1 MGNAFCLL
9 LFFRNKVIGYPW
21 QKCYNSVMLT
31 KPTSAYVHIPF
42 CTQICYYCDFSKVFI
57 KNQPVDDYLQ
67 ALIREFES
75 YDIEQLRTLY
85 IGGGTPTSI
94 TAQQLDYLL
103 TNLTKHLDLS
113 VLEEF
118 TIEANPGD
126 LTDDK
131 IEVLKKS
138 AVNRVS
144 LGVQTFNDK
153 QLKRIGRSHN
163 EAQIYST
170 IDHLKTAGFDNISI
184 DLIYALP
191 GQTMEDVKENVA
203 KAIALDIPHLS
214 LYSLILEHHTVFM
227 NKMRRG
233 KLNLPQ
239 EDLEAEMF
247 EYIIAELEA
256 NGFEHY
262 EISNFTKPGF
272 ESRHNLMYWDNA
284 EYYGVGAGASG
295 YLNGVRYRNRGPIQH
310 YLKAVSEGNARLS
323 EEVLT
328 KDEMMEEELFLG
340 LRKKS
345 GVSIAK
351 FEEKFGLSFE
361 ERYGQIVTELCQ
373 QGFLVPDDKV
383 VRMTK
388 KGLFLGDTVAERFI
402 LE

>member
-1 MGNAFCLL
+1 
-9 LFFRNKVIGYPW
+9 
-21 QKCYNSVMLT
+21 MLT

-57 KNQPVDDYLQ
+57 KNQPVDAYLQ

-75 YDIEQLRTLY
+75 YDIKKLRTLY

-94 TAQQLDYLL
+94 TAEQLEYLL

-126 LTDDK
+126 LTEDK
-131 IEVLKKS
+131 IEVLKNS

-153 QLKRIGRSHN
+153 HLKQIGRSHN

-170 IDHLKTAGFDNISI
+170 ISNLKKAGFHNISI

-233 KLNLPQ
+233 KLQLPK
-239 EDLEAEMF
+239 EDLEAKMF
-247 EYIIAELEA
+247 EYIISELEA

-284 EYYGVGAGASG
+284 EYFGVGAGASG

-310 YLKAVSEGNARLS
+310 YLKAVAEGNARLA

-345 GVSIAK
+345 GVSIAR

-361 ERYGQIVTELCQ
+361 DRYGQIVRELCE
-373 QGFLVPDDKV
+373 QGLLVTDDKV
-383 VRMTK
+383 IRMTK
-388 KGLFLGDTVAERFI
+388 KGLFLGDTVAELSLI
-402 LE
+402 HI

>member
-1 MGNAFCLL
+1 
-9 LFFRNKVIGYPW
+9 
-21 QKCYNSVMLT
+21 MLK

-57 KNQPVDDYLQ
+57 KNQPVDAYLQ
-67 ALIREFES
+67 ALIREFRS
-75 YDIEQLRTLY
+75 YDITELRTLY

-94 TAQQLDYLL
+94 SAVQLDYLL
-103 TNLTKHLDLS
+103 TELSRDLNLNT
-113 VLEEF
+113 LEEF

-126 LTDDK
+126 LTVDK
-131 IEVLKKS
+131 IEVLQKS

-153 QLKRIGRSHN
+153 HLKRIGRSHN

-170 IDHLKTAGFDNISI
+170 IDALKTAGFQNISI

-191 GQTMEDVKENVA
+191 GQTMDDVRSNVA
-203 KAIALDIPHLS
+203 KALSLNIPHLS

-233 KLNLPQ
+233 KLHLPT

-247 EYIIAELEA
+247 EYIISEMER

-272 ESRHNLMYWDNA
+272 ESRHNLMYWDNV

-295 YLNGVRYRNRGPIQH
+295 HLDGIRYRNRGPIQH
-310 YLKAVSEGNARLS
+310 YLKGVSEGNARLS
-323 EEVLT
+323 EEVLS
-328 KDEMMEEELFLG
+328 KNEMMEEELFLG
-340 LRKKS
+340 LRKKE
-345 GVSIAK
+345 GVSIGK
-351 FEEKFGLSFE
+351 FEQKFGTSFE
-361 ERYGQIVTELCQ
+361 KRYGQIVQELQ
-373 QGFLVPDDKV
+373 SDGLLKENNGFIQ
-383 VRMTK
+383 MTK
-388 KGLFLGDTVAERFI
+388 KGLFLGDTVAEKFI
-402 LE
+402 VE

>member
-1 MGNAFCLL
+1 
-9 LFFRNKVIGYPW
+9 
-21 QKCYNSVMLT
+21 MLK

-57 KNQPVDDYLQ
+57 KNQPVDAYLQ
-67 ALIREFES
+67 ALIREFRS
-75 YDIEQLRTLY
+75 YDITELRTLY

-94 TAQQLDYLL
+94 SAVQLDYLL
-103 TNLTKHLDLS
+103 TELSRDLNLNT
-113 VLEEF
+113 LEEF

-126 LTDDK
+126 LTVDK
-131 IEVLKKS
+131 IEVLQKS

-153 QLKRIGRSHN
+153 HLKRIGRSHN

-170 IDHLKTAGFDNISI
+170 IDALKTAGFQNISI

-191 GQTMEDVKENVA
+191 GQTMDDVRSNVA
-203 KAIALDIPHLS
+203 KALSLNIPHLS

-233 KLNLPQ
+233 KLHLPT

-247 EYIIAELEA
+247 EYIISEMER

-272 ESRHNLMYWDNA
+272 ESRHNLMYWDNV

-295 YLNGVRYRNRGPIQH
+295 YLDGIRYRNRGPIQH
-310 YLKAVSEGNARLS
+310 YLKGVSEGNARLS
-323 EEVLT
+323 EEVLS
-328 KDEMMEEELFLG
+328 KNEMMEEELFLG
-340 LRKKS
+340 LRKKE
-345 GVSIAK
+345 GVFIGK
-351 FEEKFGLSFE
+351 FEQKFGTSFE
-361 ERYGQIVTELCQ
+361 KRYGQIVQELQ
-373 QGFLVPDDKV
+373 SDGLLKENNGFIQ
-383 VRMTK
+383 MTK
-388 KGLFLGDTVAERFI
+388 KGLFLGDTVAEKFI
-402 LE
+402 VE

>member
-1 MGNAFCLL
+1 
-9 LFFRNKVIGYPW
+9 
-21 QKCYNSVMLT
+21 MLT

-57 KNQPVDDYLQ
+57 KNQPVDEYLQ

-75 YDIEQLRTLY
+75 YDIKKLRTLY

-94 TAQQLDYLL
+94 TAEQLEYLL

-126 LTDDK
+126 LTEDK
-131 IEVLKKS
+131 IEVLKHS

-153 QLKRIGRSHN
+153 HLKQIGRSHN

-170 IDHLKTAGFDNISI
+170 ISNLKKAGFHNISI

-233 KLNLPQ
+233 KLQLPK

-247 EYIIAELEA
+247 EYIISELEA

-284 EYYGVGAGASG
+284 EYFGVGAGASG

-310 YLKAVSEGNARLS
+310 YLKAVAQGNARLS
-323 EEVLT
+323 EEKLT

-340 LRKKS
+340 LRKKT
-345 GVSIAK
+345 GVSIAR

-361 ERYGQIVTELCQ
+361 ERYGQIVRELCQ
-373 QGFLVPDDKV
+373 QGLLVLDDKV

>member
-1 MGNAFCLL
+1 
-9 LFFRNKVIGYPW
+9 
-21 QKCYNSVMLT
+21 MLT

-57 KNQPVDDYLQ
+57 KNQPVDEYLQ

-75 YDIEQLRTLY
+75 YDIKKLRTLY

-94 TAQQLDYLL
+94 TAEQLEYLL

-118 TIEANPGD
+118 TIETNPGD
-126 LTDDK
+126 LTEDK
-131 IEVLKKS
+131 IEVLKHS

-153 QLKRIGRSHN
+153 HLKQIGRSHN

-170 IDHLKTAGFDNISI
+170 ISNLKEAGFHNISI

-233 KLNLPQ
+233 KLQLPK

-247 EYIIAELEA
+247 EYIISELEA

-284 EYYGVGAGASG
+284 EYFGVGAGASG

-310 YLKAVSEGNARLS
+310 YLKAVAQGNARLS
-323 EEVLT
+323 EEKLT

-340 LRKKS
+340 LRKKT
-345 GVSIAK
+345 GVSIAR

-361 ERYGQIVTELCQ
+361 ERYGQIVRELCQ
-373 QGFLVPDDKV
+373 QGLLVLDDKV

>member
-31 KPTSAYVHIPF
+31 KSTSAYVHIPF

-163 EAQIYST
+163 ESQIYST

-239 EDLEAEMF
+239 EDLEVEMF

-351 FEEKFGLSFE
+351 FEEKFGVSFE
-361 ERYGQIVTELCQ
+361 EHYGQIVTELCQ
-373 QGFLVPDDKV
+373 QGLLVSDDKV

>member
-1 MGNAFCLL
+1 
-9 LFFRNKVIGYPW
+9 
-21 QKCYNSVMLT
+21 MLT

-57 KNQPVDDYLQ
+57 KNQPVDEYLQ

-75 YDIEQLRTLY
+75 YDIKKLRTLY

-94 TAQQLDYLL
+94 TAEQLEYLL

-126 LTDDK
+126 LTEDK
-131 IEVLKKS
+131 IEVLKHS

-153 QLKRIGRSHN
+153 HLKQIGRSHN

-170 IDHLKTAGFDNISI
+170 ISNLKEAGFHNISI

-227 NKMRRG
+227 NKIRRG
-233 KLNLPQ
+233 KLQLPK

-247 EYIIAELEA
+247 EYIISELEA

-272 ESRHNLMYWDNA
+272 ESRHNLMYWDNV
-284 EYYGVGAGASG
+284 EYFGVGAGASG

-310 YLKAVSEGNARLS
+310 YLKAVAQGNARLS
-323 EEVLT
+323 EEKLT

-340 LRKKS
+340 LRKKT
-345 GVSIAK
+345 GVSIAR

-361 ERYGQIVTELCQ
+361 ERYGQIVRELCQ
-373 QGFLVPDDKV
+373 QGLLVLDDKV

>member
-9 LFFRNKVIGYPW
+9 FFFRNKDIGYPW

-163 EAQIYST
+163 ESQIYST

-239 EDLEAEMF
+239 EDLEVEMF

-351 FEEKFGLSFE
+351 FEEKFGVSFE
-361 ERYGQIVTELCQ
+361 EHYGHIVTELCQ
-373 QGFLVPDDKV
+373 QGLLVSDDKV

>member
-1 MGNAFCLL
+1 
-9 LFFRNKVIGYPW
+9 
-21 QKCYNSVMLT
+21 MLT

-57 KNQPVDDYLQ
+57 KNQPVDAYLQ

-75 YDIEQLRTLY
+75 YDIKKLRTLY

-94 TAQQLDYLL
+94 TAEQLEYLL

-126 LTDDK
+126 LTEDK
-131 IEVLKKS
+131 IEVLKNS

-153 QLKRIGRSHN
+153 HLKQIGRSHN

-170 IDHLKTAGFDNISI
+170 ISNLKKAGFHNISI

-233 KLNLPQ
+233 KLQLPK
-239 EDLEAEMF
+239 EDLEAKMF
-247 EYIIAELEA
+247 EYIISELEA

-284 EYYGVGAGASG
+284 EYFGVGAGASG

-310 YLKAVSEGNARLS
+310 YLKAVAEGNARLA

-345 GVSIAK
+345 GVPIAR

-361 ERYGQIVTELCQ
+361 DRYGQIVRELCE
-373 QGFLVPDDKV
+373 QGLLVTDDKV
-383 VRMTK
+383 IRMTK

>member
-1 MGNAFCLL
+1 
-9 LFFRNKVIGYPW
+9 
-21 QKCYNSVMLT
+21 MLT

-57 KNQPVDDYLQ
+57 KNQPVDAYLQ

-75 YDIEQLRTLY
+75 YDIKKLRTLY

-94 TAQQLDYLL
+94 TAEQLEYLL

-126 LTDDK
+126 LTEDK
-131 IEVLKKS
+131 IEVLKNS

-153 QLKRIGRSHN
+153 HLKQIGRSHN

-170 IDHLKTAGFDNISI
+170 ISNLKKAGSHNISI

-233 KLNLPQ
+233 KLQLPK
-239 EDLEAEMF
+239 EDLEAKMF
-247 EYIIAELEA
+247 EYIISELEA

-284 EYYGVGAGASG
+284 EYFGVGAGASG

-310 YLKAVSEGNARLS
+310 YLKAVAEGNARLA

-345 GVSIAK
+345 GVSIAR

-361 ERYGQIVTELCQ
+361 DRYGQIVRELCE
-373 QGFLVPDDKV
+373 QGLLVTDDKV
-383 VRMTK
+383 IRMTK

>member
-9 LFFRNKVIGYPW
+9 FFFRNKDIGYPW

-163 EAQIYST
+163 ESQIYST

-203 KAIALDIPHLS
+203 KAIALNIPHLS

-239 EDLEAEMF
+239 EDLEVEMF

-351 FEEKFGLSFE
+351 FEEKFGVSFE
-361 ERYGQIVTELCQ
+361 EHYGQIVTELCQ
-373 QGFLVPDDKV
+373 QGLLVSDDKV

>member
-21 QKCYNSVMLT
+21 QKCYNSVMLK

-138 AVNRVS
+138 AINRVS

-163 EAQIYST
+163 ESQIYST
-170 IDHLKTAGFDNISI
+170 IDHLKTAGLDNISI

-239 EDLEAEMF
+239 EDLEVEMF

-351 FEEKFGLSFE
+351 FEEKFGVSFE
-361 ERYGQIVTELCQ
+361 EHYGQIVTELCQ
-373 QGFLVPDDKV
+373 QGLLVSDDKV

-388 KGLFLGDTVAERFI
+388 KGLFLGDTVAEKFI

>member
-9 LFFRNKVIGYPW
+9 FFFRNKDIGYPW

-163 EAQIYST
+163 ESQIYST

-239 EDLEAEMF
+239 EDLEVEMF

-351 FEEKFGLSFE
+351 FEEKFGVSFE
-361 ERYGQIVTELCQ
+361 EHYGQIVTELCQ
-373 QGFLVPDDKV
+373 QGLLVSDDKV

>member
-1 MGNAFCLL
+1 
-9 LFFRNKVIGYPW
+9 
-21 QKCYNSVMLT
+21 MLK

-57 KNQPVDDYLQ
+57 KNQPVDAYLQ
-67 ALIREFES
+67 ALIREFRS
-75 YDIEQLRTLY
+75 YDITELRTLY

-94 TAQQLDYLL
+94 SAVQLDYLL
-103 TNLTKHLDLS
+103 TELSRDLNLNT
-113 VLEEF
+113 LEEF

-126 LTDDK
+126 LTVDK
-131 IEVLKKS
+131 IEVLQKS

-153 QLKRIGRSHN
+153 HLKRIGRSHN

-170 IDHLKTAGFDNISI
+170 IDAFKTAGFQNISI

-191 GQTMEDVKENVA
+191 GQTMDDVRSNVA
-203 KAIALDIPHLS
+203 KALSLNIPHLS

-233 KLNLPQ
+233 KLHLPT

-247 EYIIAELEA
+247 EYIISEMER

-272 ESRHNLMYWDNA
+272 ESRHNLMYWDNV

-295 YLNGVRYRNRGPIQH
+295 YLDGIRYRNRGPIQH
-310 YLKAVSEGNARLS
+310 YLKGVSEGNARLS
-323 EEVLT
+323 EEVLS
-328 KDEMMEEELFLG
+328 KNEMMEEELFLG
-340 LRKKS
+340 LRKKE
-345 GVSIAK
+345 GVSIGK
-351 FEEKFGLSFE
+351 FEQKFGTSFE
-361 ERYGQIVTELCQ
+361 KRYGQIVQELQ
-373 QGFLVPDDKV
+373 SDGLLKENNGFIQ
-383 VRMTK
+383 MTK
-388 KGLFLGDTVAERFI
+388 KGLFLGDTVAEKFI
-402 LE
+402 VE

>member
-1 MGNAFCLL
+1 
-9 LFFRNKVIGYPW
+9 
-21 QKCYNSVMLT
+21 MLT

-163 EAQIYST
+163 ESQIYST

-214 LYSLILEHHTVFM
+214 LYSLINIIITH
-227 NKMRRG
+227 
-233 KLNLPQ
+233 PQ
-239 EDLEAEMF
+239 
-247 EYIIAELEA
+247 
-256 NGFEHY
+256 
-262 EISNFTKPGF
+262 TK
-272 ESRHNLMYWDNA
+272 
-284 EYYGVGAGASG
+284 
-295 YLNGVRYRNRGPIQH
+295 
-310 YLKAVSEGNARLS
+310 
-323 EEVLT
+323 
-328 KDEMMEEELFLG
+328 
-340 LRKKS
+340 
-345 GVSIAK
+345 
-351 FEEKFGLSFE
+351 
-361 ERYGQIVTELCQ
+361 
-373 QGFLVPDDKV
+373 
-383 VRMTK
+383 
-388 KGLFLGDTVAERFI
+388 
-402 LE
+402 